1 LAGQPGNEQQEQETA
16 MYQPEDLLPHD
27 LLWGMRAEQLPA
39 DAPAWAVAVL
49 AAGQPVVVRRARVA
63 SGLVAVGLRGATRDQ
78 RLAALMPVE
87 VIAHRLAPEDLLGRQ
102 ASEDLPVFR
111 VLAELR
117 PLLDALGHVWGV
129 TGSAGFQLATGLP
142 TAHPDSDLDLL
153 LRTERPLPRSE
164 ARPLLQL
171 LEGSACR
178 VDLQLETPLGG
189 LALREWA
196 GTSSRVLVKTADGP
210 RLVDDPWHAEQAA

>member
-1 LAGQPGNEQQEQETA
+1 MHDTPR
-16 MYQPEDLLPHD
+16 PHD
-27 LLWGMRAEQLPA
+27 LLWGMRPEQLPA

-63 SGLVAVGLRGATRDQ
+63 VGLVAVGLRGATRDQ

-87 VIAHRLAPEDLLGRQ
+87 AISHRLVPEDLLARQ

-117 PLLDALGHVWGV
+117 PLLDALGHAWGV

-153 LRTERPLPRSE
+153 LRAERPLPRSE

-171 LEGSACR
+171 LEGRACR

-189 LALREWA
+189 VALREWTGGA
-196 GTSSRVLVKTADGP
+196 ARVLVKTADGP
-210 RLVDDPWHAEQAA
+210 RLVVDPWTAERAA